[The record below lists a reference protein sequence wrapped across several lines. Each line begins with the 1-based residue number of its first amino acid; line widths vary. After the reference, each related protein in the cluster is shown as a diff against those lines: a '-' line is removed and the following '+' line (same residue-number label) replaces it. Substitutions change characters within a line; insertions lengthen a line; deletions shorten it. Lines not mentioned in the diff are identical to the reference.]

1 MPVLKGFRT
10 LLDAYKRM
18 LIYGDT
24 LESQGFSF
32 FTEVKISTTNMIY
45 CETYELLSFF
55 DSMLLEDDLVIEAS
69 KINRLANLLWEDN
82 IKCRFNE
89 EDFELAAYEYPKLLE
104 VRSAEIIIKKRVESR
119 RSFVYYNSNIETI
132 QHIREKWE
140 QIVKEF

>member
-1 MPVLKGFRT
+1 
-10 LLDAYKRM
+10 
-18 LIYGDT
+18 
-24 LESQGFSF
+24 
-32 FTEVKISTTNMIY
+32 MIY

-132 QHIREKWE
+132 QHIREKWD